1 MTEQIDDDDLERF
14 LGPQVAEWNQ
24 LKPVEVRGLRA
35 APLAADAS
43 VAVTYVSERST
54 PFGYEYVEFE
64 FRNADVFTLKLLDR
78 PGALPTSWSISS
90 PNVRSLAM
98 RDNEG
103 VSPQSIWRSAP
114 TPHLLASS

>member
-14 LGPQVAEWNQ
+14 LGPQLAEWNQ

-98 RDNEG
+98 RDN
-103 VSPQSIWRSAP
+103 
-114 TPHLLASS
+114 